1 MASSTARER
10 EARDRWRRRIDNG
23 EIDYSE
29 KAARERDR
37 TAMLKEKAV
46 KQKAE
51 LLAQAARAADLRSL
65 VAGGVVGLG
74 LADREARAGAAAFG
88 AMASPRSP
96 APHPS
101 PLPSPARILVS
112 PGLQGPFYGSVG
124 GDRYR
129 DGPRRASPGP
139 VRGRIDR
146 VPDRVPD
153 RGRVP
158 DATFIEHNVVL
169 GHLFDVGAQ
178 CDLLRT
184 HAMSIRSRIVLG
196 SATGHAPSPTRLT
209 GPSTASI

>member
-129 DGPRRASPGP
+129 DHDGPRRASPGP
-139 VRGRIDR
+139 GPGRIDR
-146 VPDRVPD
+146 VPDRGPDRVPD
-153 RGRVP
+153 RGPDRGPDRVP
-158 DATFIEHNVVL
+158 DPTFLEHVNIMSNLADMVHMVDQADQL
-169 GHLFDVGAQ
+169 RDQ
-178 CDLLRT
+178 LRT
-184 HAMSIRSRIVLG
+184 QAMSMRS
-196 SATGHAPSPTRLT
+196 PE
-209 GPSTASI
+209 